1 MGKDWSYSRLTKKAS
16 ENGGPEQY
24 IRDIA
29 THYLEKGFNEGI
41 KEGFEQG
48 SKSKNPLIVATSA
61 GVGIVVWGI
70 TYLVTKKKTIQEE
83 YEKHTVSQEEA
94 EMAHEE
100 LLREF
105 EMLEKE
111 NETLKEQLSENNYI
125 D

>member
-1 MGKDWSYSRLTKKAS
+1 M
-16 ENGGPEQY
+16 
-24 IRDIA
+24 
-29 THYLEKGFNEGI
+29 
-41 KEGFEQG
+41 
-48 SKSKNPLIVATSA
+48 
-61 GVGIVVWGI
+61 GIVVWGI

-94 EMAHEE
+94 EMTHEE